1 MEKRTQYSAEYKREA
16 VELSKRED
24 MSVSQAAHDLGISRT
39 MLTRW
44 RREHEHDG
52 SEAFQGQGHARDDE
66 VAQLRRELAQVKKE
80 RDFLKDAAAFF
91 AKDSK

>member
-16 VELSKRED
+16 VELSKRAD
-24 MSVSQAAHDLGISRT
+24 MTVSQVADDLGISRN

-44 RREHEHDG
+44 RREHEQVG
-52 SEAFQGQGHARDDE
+52 SEAFQGQGNARDEE
-66 VAQLRRELAQVKKE
+66 VARLRRELAQVKKE

-91 AKDSK
+91 AKDLK

>member
-1 MEKRTQYSAEYKREA
+1 MEKRAQYSAEYKREA
-16 VELSKRED
+16 VELSERED
-24 MSVSQAAHDLGISRT
+24 MSVSQVAHDLGISRN

-44 RREHEHDG
+44 RREHEQAG
-52 SEAFQGQGHARDDE
+52 SEAFQGQDNARDDE